1 MNVNARNKESMRSI
15 LKKTLVTLIVLIVF
29 FMGRL
34 IPLYGISIDE
44 NYSLFAMQSRSFL
57 SLGMT
62 PWMTA
67 MILWRIFTLGKDQE
81 YQLITE
87 NNIYRV
93 KMLLM
98 LVIATIQSLG
108 LLTQLQLMDKS
119 LYEYADFI
127 ILNTIILI
135 TGAFFSQWLSNV
147 IYLDGLGGNSVLVA
161 ATILGNYIPELKID
175 FLSSLGHS
183 IEISIIFI
191 IVLIVLLFIIN
202 FIFFSEY
209 RMYYRQ
215 ILSIEEVKSESY
227 IPIKIIPAMGM
238 PFMYALSLFTFV
250 KAFLLFLFR
259 FNKFSFLKKV
269 GENLSLS
276 NFTGV
281 ILLSLLIFIISI
293 GFAFFNIDTANLSK
307 RMEENGDYFNKI
319 NPGRDSYKF
328 INSKVLFFGIFGALF
343 NVIITVIPLILGN
356 LIGVHQI
363 TVFGILGGTILI
375 ILSIFTQIFQQITVL
390 YRKYKI

>member
-319 NPGRDSYKF
+319 NPGRDSYQF
-328 INSKVLFFGIFGALF
+328 LNSKVLFFGIFGALF

>member
-1 MNVNARNKESMRSI
+1 MNVNARNKGSMRSI

>member
-191 IVLIVLLFIIN
+191 LVLIVLLFIIN

-259 FNKFSFLKKV
+259 FNEFSFLKKV

>member
-44 NYSLFAMQSRSFL
+44 NYSLFAMQSRSLL

-62 PWMTA
+62 PGMTA